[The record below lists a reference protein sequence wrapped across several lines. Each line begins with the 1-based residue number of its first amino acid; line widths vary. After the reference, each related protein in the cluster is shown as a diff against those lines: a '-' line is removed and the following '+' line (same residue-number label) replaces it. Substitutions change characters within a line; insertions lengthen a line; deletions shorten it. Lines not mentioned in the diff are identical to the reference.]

1 MQSSDH
7 WIFLNTSFCIL
18 HSSKPQP
25 NLPNPTVSGLFV
37 SLYSAV
43 ERLLLYQDQT
53 GPAHSAAACR
63 CILLHELCPALH
75 TLLEDGLK
83 VGTLAP
89 ILEFFNFDIGVQY
102 IDDLMIYLHCIWR
115 HNCIIWTS
123 KHGFSNQTTHQ
134 WKFCGSV
141 EKSPEGTLFKYL
153 RVSKIFS
160 LSLNI

>member
-1 MQSSDH
+1 M
-7 WIFLNTSFCIL
+7 
-18 HSSKPQP
+18 
-25 NLPNPTVSGLFV
+25 

-89 ILEFFNFDIGVQY
+89 IAEFFSFDIGVQY
-102 IDDLMIYLHCIWR
+102 IDDLMIYLDTLYLETQLYHL
-115 HNCIIWTS
+115 N
-123 KHGFSNQTTHQ
+123 KQT
-134 WKFCGSV
+134 WF
-141 EKSPEGTLFKYL
+141 L
-153 RVSKIFS
+153 
-160 LSLNI
+160 